1 MQQWLKSAEDTNEKW
16 RINAENTKL
25 VTNELNH
32 LNAQLEENNKEI
44 TALFDFIN
52 VGTEEDFYQHHEDYQ
67 TYTSNLSRFND
78 LTKYLDN
85 ENYSYE
91 LSSSLS
97 EKQLHNLKKKI
108 IYWLLKLTNIM
119 SNILKCKHKSVIQV
133 HKSIT
138 WKLIQRLLI

>member
-1 MQQWLKSAEDTNEKW
+1 MLKIPN
-16 RINAENTKL
+16 L
-25 VTNELNH
+25 LQNELNH

-78 LTKYLDN
+78 LTKYLEN
-85 ENYSYE
+85 QNYSYE

-97 EKQLHNLKKKI
+97 EKQQHNLKKKI

-119 SNILKCKHKSVIQV
+119 SNILKCKHKSVI
-133 HKSIT
+133 
-138 WKLIQRLLI
+138 